1 MKVFIL
7 IGLWMIMSC
16 GTYTI
21 KSTYEPK
28 IYTPIV
34 DSSGEEHNYKTNES
48 LQLNNDY
55 ALYCMKHH
63 RWEVISVRYTPT
75 YMSKLRREEF
85 GVRCRSKNS

>member
-1 MKVFIL
+1 
-7 IGLWMIMSC
+7 MIMSC

-55 ALYCMKHH
+55 ALYCIND
-63 RWEVISVRYTPT
+63 W
-75 YMSKLRREEF
+75 
-85 GVRCRSKNS
+85 N